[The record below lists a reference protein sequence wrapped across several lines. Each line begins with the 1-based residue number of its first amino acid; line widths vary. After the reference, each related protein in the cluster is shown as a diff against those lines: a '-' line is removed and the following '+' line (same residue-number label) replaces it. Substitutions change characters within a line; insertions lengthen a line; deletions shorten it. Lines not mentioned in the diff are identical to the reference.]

1 MEQTFQL
8 FAWVFPL
15 SHAQRRDE
23 KEQRDNMEA
32 VELGIDP
39 REDVTFCSL
48 KTSDPNQEGDPDR
61 SEQKSPAQKHTW
73 YLVLIVRRSIE

>member
-1 MEQTFQL
+1 
-8 FAWVFPL
+8 
-15 SHAQRRDE
+15 
-23 KEQRDNMEA
+23 MEA

-61 SEQKSPAQKHTW
+61 LEQKSPSQKRTW
-73 YLVLIVRRSIE
+73 YLALTVLRSI